1 MHKQILIVG
10 SNSILSKQLVSDLE
24 SEYLIDIAYSGNNP
38 GIESDANSINL
49 IKLDSVFSSNKKYDF
64 VIIISAFI
72 PANNEGNNKKL
83 YEVNVELVERL
94 ISKNKDSKIIFCSTV
109 SVFTPNNNEI
119 ISKKSTVNPI
129 NEYGISKLWAEK
141 IIQKNAKSYAILRIS
156 SLMGVGMKSNTFL
169 PLIIENAIK
178 NKKITLFG
186 EGKRLQNYIDVS
198 ILSKMVKKCLK
209 YEKNEVFLA
218 VGEKSF
224 TNKEIAEMVKSKTN
238 CEIVFEGIDN
248 SISIEYDNSFTKK
261 ELNIIYEKSIEQS
274 IDELIEWKRKQF

>member
-10 SNSILSKQLVSDLE
+10 SNSILSKQLVSELE
-24 SEYLIDIAYSGNNP
+24 NEYLIDIAYSGNKT
-38 GIESDANSINL
+38 GIESDNSSINL
-49 IKLDSVFSSNKKYDF
+49 FKLDSVFESNKNYDF

-72 PANNEGNNKKL
+72 PANNEVNNKKL
-83 YEVNVELVERL
+83 YEINVELVERL
-94 ISKNKDSKIIFCSTV
+94 INKNKNSKIIFCSTV

-119 ISKKSTVNPI
+119 ISKKTVTNPI
-129 NEYGISKLWAEK
+129 NEYGLSKLWAEK

-156 SLMGVGMKSNTFL
+156 SLMGVGMKLNTFL
-169 PLIIENAIK
+169 PIIIENAIK

-198 ILSKMVKKCLK
+198 ILSKMVENCLK

-224 TNKEIAEMVKSKTN
+224 SNKEIAEIVKSKTN
-238 CEIVFEGIDN
+238 CEIIFEGIDN
-248 SISIEYDNSFTKK
+248 SLSVEYDNSFTKK
-261 ELNIIYEKSIEQS
+261 ELNLTFEKSIEQS